1 MQAEPQANI
10 DEPGVNAWYAV
21 YTRHQHE
28 RSVAR
33 SLAQKEF
40 EVFLPLYH
48 VIRRWKD
55 RTRDISLP
63 LFPCYVI
70 LRGNIARRLDLL
82 STPGVNYVLS
92 AGGHPAQIAENE
104 IRAIRRVVDTTL
116 AVEPC
121 PFLRCGDMV
130 RVISGPLAGI
140 EGVLVRK
147 KTALRLVLSVSL
159 LERSVAVE
167 VDSLAVERLPA
178 RNRGIGVLPA
188 FAWSTS

>member
-1 MQAEPQANI
+1 MQPPSQAGPYQPVI
-10 DEPGVNAWYAV
+10 DAWYAV

-33 SLAQKEF
+33 ALAQKEF
-40 EVFLPLYH
+40 DVFLPLYR

-55 RTRDISLP
+55 RTKDISLP
-63 LFPCYVI
+63 LFPCYVF
-70 LRGNIARRLDLL
+70 LRGDIARRLDLL

-92 AGGHPAQIAENE
+92 AGGQPAQIAEHE
-104 IRAIRRVVDTTL
+104 VRAIRQAVETTL

-121 PFLRCGDMV
+121 PFLRCGDRV

-140 EGVLVRK
+140 EGSLIRK
-147 KTALRLVLSVSL
+147 KTSFRLVLSVSL

-167 VDSLAVERLPA
+167 VDSVDVERLPA
-178 RNRGIGVLPA
+178 RNRGISPLPA
-188 FAWSTS
+188 FAWSTP